1 MGTKISSL
9 FPRDFGLKSMEM
21 SQTKLK
27 WGIIGAGDIVR
38 KRIVP
43 AIQETANSELVA
55 LARGKPE
62 LAEAFA
68 AEFGIPR
75 WYSRYDELLAD
86 AEIDAVYIASP
97 VFLHAEHTIAAARAG
112 KHVLCEKPMAL
123 NVDECEKMIAE
134 CRKNN
139 VKLGIAYY
147 RRFYPVIERIRQAIR
162 EGEIGKPVFAQIN
175 TFEAFDPGPDHP
187 RRWFVEKAKSG
198 GGPMMD
204 FGCHR
209 LEILLDLFGKAER
222 VESLNASVRF
232 DREVE
237 DTSAVLLQFE
247 TGTCASLV
255 VTHAVQESQ
264 DTLDIFGS
272 AGSIHIASLNSGE
285 VKILSGGET
294 KSESHPP
301 SPNFHSP
308 LIQEFADSVLNDRE
322 PQITGETGRDVAAI
336 EDSIYGR

>member
-1 MGTKISSL
+1 MLQL
-9 FPRDFGLKSMEM
+9 FTAVFELKSMEM
-21 SQTKLK
+21 TQKILR

-43 AIQETANSELVA
+43 AIQETLNSERIA
-55 LARGKPE
+55 IARGRAE

-68 AEFGIPR
+68 REFGIPR
-75 WYSRYDELLAD
+75 WYSKYEELLAD
-86 AEIDAVYIASP
+86 TEIDAVYIASP

-112 KHVLCEKPMAL
+112 KHVLCEKPMAMD
-123 NVDECEKMIAE
+123 VAECEKMIEE
-134 CRKNN
+134 CRTNG

-147 RRFYPVIERIRQAIR
+147 RRFYPVIERIRQAIHN
-162 EGEIGKPVFAQIN
+162 GEIGKPVFAQIN

-187 RRWFVEKAKSG
+187 RRWFVENDKSG

-209 LEILLDLFGKAER
+209 LEILLDLFGKATR
-222 VESLNASVRF
+222 TESLNASVRF

-294 KSESHPP
+294 KNESHPP

-308 LIQEFADSVLNDRE
+308 LIQEFADSVLSDRE
-322 PQITGETGRDVAAI
+322 LRITGETGRDVAAI